1 MSYPSIHAQLEKQG
15 ATIETAT
22 DDQIQ
27 TAFIGAFQEDL
38 PLGFAK
44 VEELVSKLHD
54 SDKDRAMLSL
64 DPNSPEG
71 QQYARLLGP
80 DIPRQVLE
88 QHFGV
93 AFGFY
98 NCCSGLISGDKSNL
112 NMSMREQIE
121 VQHPNFVDC

>member
-1 MSYPSIHAQLEKQG
+1 MSYPSISTHLAEQG
-15 ATIETAT
+15 ATLENAS
-22 DDQIQ
+22 DEQLQ
-27 TAFIGAFQEDL
+27 SAFVGAFREDL

-44 VEELVSKLHD
+44 VEELVKKLHD
-54 SDKDRAMLSL
+54 SNESRVMLSL
-64 DPNSPEG
+64 DPKSAEG

-88 QHFGV
+88 QHFDV

-98 NCCSGLISGDKSNL
+98 NCCGGVASGSKKTL
-112 NMSMREQIE
+112 SMTLREQVE

>member
-1 MSYPSIHAQLEKQG
+1 MSYPSINARLAEQG
-15 ATIETAT
+15 ATQETAT
-22 DDQIQ
+22 GDQMQ
-27 TAFIGAFQEDL
+27 AAFIGAFRQDL

-44 VEELVSKLHD
+44 VEKLVNTLRGSGR
-54 SDKDRAMLSL
+54 DRVMLSL
-64 DPNSPEG
+64 DPKSPEG

-88 QHFGV
+88 RHFDV

-98 NCCSGLISGDKSNL
+98 NCCTGVIATDGTKLG
-112 NMSMREQIE
+112 MTMREQIE